1 MTWPR
6 VVVWFLVACLGLFV
20 AYVNYVEP
28 FLHNRGRRPLKIVVE
43 IGQLQTAMHSYQ
55 EKYDE
60 FPPCFAEA
68 NISDRKVRFMRHLK
82 KAFDHSSYGDSE
94 QAFDR
99 LNEELQKGIRSTLQ
113 AYNFLD
119 AGGAIR
125 AIDLNTLDA
134 AESLVFW
141 LGGFPTPYNDQT
153 KAVIANR
160 RIFGFHRD
168 AEAPMRRDAAGTEGL
183 DPLRYR
189 TEPFY
194 QFDETRLIDI
204 DDDGWFEYLPF
215 PQMGGAI
222 VAPFVYFDAKC
233 YAGSGTKSDLLG
245 TVRYPADAM
254 LAKDFGFA
262 VPYSKSFSLST
273 NAVTW
278 HNPESFQIVC
288 SGLDGLYDIEPA
300 SENQQRVVVLP
311 AATAYR
317 LPATKAES
325 VSEEE
330 SDNLT
335 NLSSNTIESWRQESG
350 R

>member
-1 MTWPR
+1 MNWTR
-6 VVVWFLVACLGLFV
+6 VFIWAGVLCAVLLAIFI
-20 AYVNYVEP
+20 AYVDALRP
-28 FLHNRGRRPLKIVVE
+28 HNHTQTRVVVE
-43 IGQLQTAMHSYQ
+43 IGQLQSAMRSYE

-60 FPPCFAEA
+60 FPPCIADV
-68 NISDRKVRFMRHLK
+68 NTSDRKVRFMRYLK
-82 KAFDHSSYGDSE
+82 KAFEHSAYGESE

-153 KAVIANR
+153 KAVVANR

-168 AEAPMRRDAAGTEGL
+168 AEAPMRRDAPGTEGL

-189 TEPFY
+189 TEPIY
-194 QFDETRLIDI
+194 QFDEYRLVDQ
-204 DDDGWFEYLPF
+204 DRDGWLEYVPR
-215 PQMGGAI
+215 PYVESQPT
-222 VAPFVYFDAKC
+222 APFVYFDAKC
-233 YAGSGTKSDLLG
+233 YVDSGTKPNSLG
-245 TVRYPADAM
+245 KLSYPADTV
-254 LAKDFGFA
+254 LAKQFGFA
-262 VPYSKSFSLST
+262 VPYAASFAPST
-273 NAVTW
+273 SAIAW
-278 HNPESFQIVC
+278 QHPESFQIVC
-288 SGLDGLYDIEPA
+288 GGLDGMYDTP
-300 SENQQRVVVLP
+300 
-311 AATAYR
+311 
-317 LPATKAES
+317 AES
-325 VSEEE
+325 GEEKRIVVMPAGEVYGVLFERPSALSIEE

-335 NLSSNTIESWRQESG
+335 NLSSNTLEGMRQESG